1 MDLCVRVPE
10 YELDGFLFLK
20 DHYEGAYLYR
30 DTVFLEAT
38 PPADTQGNWLFEYSF
53 ANDRASGKR
62 PAQIIEDTEDT
73 LTFEIPIS
81 QPHPPGIAARL
92 RVKTQYWNTWQK
104 S

>member
-1 MDLCVRVPE
+1 VPE

-30 DTVFLEAT
+30 DTVILEAT
-38 PPADTQGNWLFEYSF
+38 PPPEADGEWLFEYSF
-53 ANDRASGKR
+53 ANDRASGKKK
-62 PAQIIEDTEDT
+62 ADIVENSEET
-73 LTFEIPIS
+73 LIFEIPIS

-92 RVKTQYWNTWQK
+92 RVKTQYWNTWQQ